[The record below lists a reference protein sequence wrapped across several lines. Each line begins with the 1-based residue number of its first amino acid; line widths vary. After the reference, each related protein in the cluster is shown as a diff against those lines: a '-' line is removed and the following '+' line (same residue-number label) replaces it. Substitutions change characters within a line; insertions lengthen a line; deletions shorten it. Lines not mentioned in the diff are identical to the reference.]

1 MQTIAELLAQE
12 LGASPVHVQNVIDLL
27 DQGNTIP
34 FIARYRKELHGSM
47 DDTALRKLEDRLTY
61 LRNLE
66 QRRQEVKSAIEGQ
79 EKLTPELAAIL
90 REWESVLYNEKILS
104 IRTSRS
110 RFCSSCQRP

>member
-1 MQTIAELLAQE
+1 MQTIAEILAQE

-27 DQGNTIP
+27 DGGNTIP

-61 LRNLE
+61 LRNLD

-79 EKLTPELAAIL
+79 ADAGAGGGHRQHPDAGGGGGPVPPL
-90 REWESVLYNEKILS
+90 
-104 IRTSRS
+104 
-110 RFCSSCQRP
+110 

>member
-1 MQTIAELLAQE
+1 MPTIAEILARE
-12 LGASPVHVQNVIDLL
+12 LDKPLAHVQNVIDLL

-47 DDTALRKLEDRLTY
+47 DDTLLRKLEDRLNY

-90 REWESVLYNEKILS
+90 HRWESALYNEKICGR
-104 IRTSRS
+104 I
-110 RFCSSCQRP
+110 